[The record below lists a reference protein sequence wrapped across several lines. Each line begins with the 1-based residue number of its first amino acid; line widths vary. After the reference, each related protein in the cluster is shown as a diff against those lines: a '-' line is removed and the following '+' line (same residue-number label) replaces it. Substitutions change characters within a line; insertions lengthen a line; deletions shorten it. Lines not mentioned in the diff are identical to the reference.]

1 MTAPAAP
8 AAADSEDYSSE
19 EDRQQAQRRRQKQRQ
34 KDREAQGKSKG
45 KSRKSDA
52 GAGEG
57 GKLVAPAAGLGGQ
70 GEEEWSQWASAE
82 LEQQLLDEVHTTGD
96 WWLPWRPPFTL
107 PLFCGRLVSFFLPPA
122 RPDTGRYRLMLGTCT
137 HALCCLPPGS
147 WLLAPSCCRLCCL
160 LQNRVCDGATEA
172 AGAWGAPHPHLLAV
186 PRHVS

>member
-82 LEQQLLDEVHTTGD
+82 LEQQLLDEVHTTGE
-96 WWLPWRPPFTL
+96 WVPACFRPPSAA
-107 PLFCGRLVSFFLPPA
+107 LF
-122 RPDTGRYRLMLGTCT
+122 
-137 HALCCLPPGS
+137 
-147 WLLAPSCCRLCCL
+147 L
-160 LQNRVCDGATEA
+160 LQDEVHTTGEWVPSACCCCHSA
-172 AGAWGAPHPHLLAV
+172 AVFLLSSVAPGILPGV
-186 PRHVS
+186 KRYQSRKPNYHV